1 MPKYDLETIP
11 VCLNCDRNNLTK
23 NCNKCGVAYCKHY
36 SSITDTRFCAN
47 CVSNIELRETIIEK
61 EIEHVRADGSV
72 TFSRKFQA
80 RKITMLNVDWLFI
93 NKAIEDSTDAE
104 IDATIEYHASIKD
117 LMLMERASR
126 QLERSRKLA
135 SIKIV
140 HSQNKSQHKVEQD
153 AAKKGKKSK
162 LKERE
167 ITQDDLMAAIAL
179 LAKSMTP
186 EQLTELLKGKK

>member
-1 MPKYDLETIP
+1 
-11 VCLNCDRNNLTK
+11 
-23 NCNKCGVAYCKHY
+23 
-36 SSITDTRFCAN
+36 
-47 CVSNIELRETIIEK
+47 
-61 EIEHVRADGSV
+61 
-72 TFSRKFQA
+72 
-80 RKITMLNVDWLFI
+80 MLNVDWLFI

-140 HSQNKSQHKVEQD
+140 HSQNKSQHEVEQD
-153 AAKKGKKSK
+153 AARKGKKSK

-186 EQLTELLKGKK
+186 EQLTELLKEKK

>member
-1 MPKYDLETIP
+1 MPKYSGDTIP

-23 NCNKCGVAYCKHY
+23 NCKKCGVAYCKHY
-36 SSITDTRFCAN
+36 SSITDIRFCAN
-47 CVSNIELRETIIEK
+47 CVSDISLHETIIEK
-61 EIEHVRADGSV
+61 EIEHVRADGSI
-72 TFSRKFQA
+72 TFSRKYQA

-140 HSQNKSQHKVEQD
+140 HSPNKSQHDIEQ
-153 AAKKGKKSK
+153 ASKKKSK
-162 LKERE
+162 SKERE
-167 ITQDDLMAAIAL
+167 ITQEDL
-179 LAKSMTP
+179 LAALTLLTKSMTP
-186 EQLTELLKGKK
+186 EQLGELLKGKK